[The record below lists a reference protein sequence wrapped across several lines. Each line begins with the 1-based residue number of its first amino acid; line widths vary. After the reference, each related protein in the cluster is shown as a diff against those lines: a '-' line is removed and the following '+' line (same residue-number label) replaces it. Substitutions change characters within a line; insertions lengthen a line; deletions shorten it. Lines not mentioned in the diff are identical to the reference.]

1 MIVAVELPVTVLLF
15 TDPMSTESILV
26 RGLGPVATTAIVVG
40 NVIGTGVFLKSRVMT
55 CNVGTPGRVIT
66 VWIVAGLLSLAGAL
80 TYAELAA
87 MWPRAGGEYVFI
99 RNAYNGRLA
108 FLFGWMRF
116 FASGAGSL
124 AALAVGFAIFLNVL
138 TTGSLDVTYF
148 SVNVAGYPLPF
159 GRLQLVALGAIA
171 FVTTVNCASVALGG
185 KFAITMTAIKVGS
198 IVALGVGVLFFA
210 TGSWSNFLLQ
220 DNGGA
225 CEGVAGAA
233 RGGSA
238 GFAAA
243 MLGALWA
250 YNGWNE
256 MTFVSG
262 EVKNPQ
268 RNIPVALV
276 TGMII
281 CMVLY
286 VFVNTTYFYVLT
298 PTDVAS
304 VPATSSVAGVV
315 MENFVG
321 GVAVS
326 LIAAAMM
333 ISTLG
338 ALHTSTMAN
347 SRIPFAMANDGLFPK
362 PLARVSERT
371 HVPVRALLVQG
382 VWASVLALS
391 GSYDTLT
398 DYVIFVNWMFFGLV
412 IFSIFL
418 IRRRVPRSEG
428 TYRAWG
434 YPVVPLLFLMTTA
447 WLLIST
453 LYTSPVRSMIGLGLV
468 ALGIP
473 VHYYWTLPRPAT
485 SQTTSTRSSRTP

>member
-1 MIVAVELPVTVLLF
+1 
-15 TDPMSTESILV
+15 MSAGSILV

-66 VWIVAGLLSLAGAL
+66 VWVVAGLLSLAGAL

-99 RNAYNGRLA
+99 RNAYNSRLA

-138 TTGSLDVTYF
+138 LTGALDVTYF
-148 SVNVAGYPLPF
+148 TLDLPGYRVPF

-171 FVTTVNCASVALGG
+171 FVTTVNCASVSVGG
-185 KFAITMTAIKVGS
+185 KFATVMTAIKVGS
-198 IVALGVGVLFFA
+198 IVALGVSVLLFA
-210 TGSWSNFLLQ
+210 SGTWSNFLLQ
-220 DNGGA
+220 DNGGT
-225 CEGVAGAA
+225 CEGVAAAA

-256 MTFVSG
+256 MTFISG

-268 RNIPVALV
+268 RNIPLALV

-286 VFVNTTYFYVLT
+286 VFVNSTYFYVLS

-315 MENFVG
+315 IENVVG
-321 GVAVS
+321 GIAVS

-347 SRIPFAMANDGLFPK
+347 SRIPFAMASDGLFPK

-371 HVPVRALLVQG
+371 HVPVRALIVQG
-382 VWASVLALS
+382 LWAGVLALS

-398 DYVIFVNWMFFGLV
+398 DYVIFVNWIFFGLV
-412 IFSIFL
+412 IVSIFF
-418 IRRRVPRSEG
+418 IRRRVPGSEG
-428 TYRAWG
+428 AYRAWG
-434 YPVVPLLFLMTTA
+434 YPIVPLLFLLTTT
-447 WLLIST
+447 WLLVST
-453 LYTSPVRSMIGLGLV
+453 LITAPVRSLIGLALV

-473 VHYYWTLPRPAT
+473 VYHFMRK
-485 SQTTSTRSSRTP
+485 QE

>member
-1 MIVAVELPVTVLLF
+1 MRELT
-15 TDPMSTESILV
+15 LV
-26 RGLGPVATTAIVVG
+26 RGLGPIATTAIVVG

-55 CNVGTPGRVIT
+55 CNVGTPGRVIA

-87 MWPRAGGEYVFI
+87 VWPRAGGEYVFI
-99 RNAYNGRLA
+99 RNAYSMRLA

-138 TTGSLDVTYF
+138 ISGLDVTYF
-148 SVNVAGYPLPF
+148 TLELPGYSIPF
-159 GRLQLVALGAIA
+159 GSLQIVAIGAIA
-171 FVTTVNCASVALGG
+171 AVTLINCASVAHGG
-185 KFAITMTAIKVGS
+185 KFATVLTAIKIGS
-198 IVALGVGVLFFA
+198 IVALGAGALFFA
-210 TGSWSNFLLQ
+210 RGAWSNFLAQ
-220 DNGGA
+220 NNGGA

-233 RGGSA
+233 MGGSA

-268 RNIPVALV
+268 RNIPIALC
-276 TGMII
+276 TGMLI
-281 CMVLY
+281 CMALY

-298 PTDVAS
+298 PTEVAN
-304 VPATSSVAGVV
+304 VPANSSVAAVV
-315 MENFVG
+315 VETFLG
-321 GVAVS
+321 DLTVA
-326 LIAAAMM
+326 LMAAVMM

-347 SRIPFAMANDGLFPK
+347 SRVVFAMAHDGLFPK
-362 PLARVSERT
+362 TLARVSERT

-398 DYVIFVNWMFFGLV
+398 DYVVFVNWIFFGLV
-412 IFSIFL
+412 IVSIFM

-428 TYRAWG
+428 VYRAWG
-434 YPVVPLLFLMTTA
+434 YPIVPLLFLLTTT
-447 WLLIST
+447 WLLVST
-453 LYTSPVRSMIGLGLV
+453 LITSPIRSLIGLALVVLGL
-468 ALGIP
+468 P
-473 VHYYWTLPRPAT
+473 VYYFQSRSNSARSTDSTSDDAT
-485 SQTTSTRSSRTP
+485 H

>member
-1 MIVAVELPVTVLLF
+1 MGDLKLI
-15 TDPMSTESILV
+15 
-26 RGLGPVATTAIVVG
+26 RGLGPVAATAIVVG

-55 CNVGTPGRVIT
+55 CNVGTPGGVIA
-66 VWIVAGLLSLAGAL
+66 VWIGAGLLSLAGAL

-99 RNAYNGRLA
+99 RNAYSSRLA

-138 TTGSLDVTYF
+138 ANGALNATYF
-148 SVNVAGYPLPF
+148 TLDLPGYPVPF
-159 GRLQLVALGAIA
+159 GTLQIVALSAIA
-171 FVTTVNCASVALGG
+171 VVTLINCASVSLGG
-185 KFAITMTAIKVGS
+185 KFATVLTAIKVGS
-198 IVALGVGVLFFA
+198 IVALGIGALVFA
-210 TGSWSNFLLQ
+210 RGTWSNFLLSGE
-220 DNGGA
+220 GGA
-225 CEGVAGAA
+225 CEGVSGAA
-233 RGGSA
+233 MGGSA

-262 EVKNPQ
+262 EVKEPQ
-268 RNIPVALV
+268 RNIPLALC
-276 TGMII
+276 TGMIV
-281 CMVLY
+281 CMALY

-298 PTDVAS
+298 PLQVAS
-304 VPATSSVAGVV
+304 VPASDSVAGVV
-315 MENFVG
+315 VG
-321 GVAVS
+321 SFLGDLAVS

-347 SRIPFAMANDGLFPK
+347 SRVTYAMANDGLFPRS
-362 PLARVSERT
+362 LARVSART
-371 HVPVRALLVQG
+371 HVPVRVLLVQA
-382 VWASVLALS
+382 VWAGVLALS

-412 IFSIFL
+412 IVSIFF

-428 TYRAWG
+428 VYRAWG
-434 YPVVPLLFLMTTA
+434 YPIVPLLFLLTTT

-453 LYTSPVRSMIGLGLV
+453 LVTAPIRSLIGLALV
-468 ALGIP
+468 ALGLP
-473 VHYYWTLPRPAT
+473 VYYF
-485 SQTTSTRSSRTP
+485 QSRRQSVPTE

>member
-1 MIVAVELPVTVLLF
+1 MMAIQPARDF
-15 TDPMSTESILV
+15 ALV

-55 CNVGTPGRVIT
+55 CNVGTPSRVIA
-66 VWIVAGLLSLAGAL
+66 VWVVAGLLSLAGAL

-99 RNAYNGRLA
+99 RNAYNSRLA
-108 FLFGWMRF
+108 FLYGWMRF

-138 TTGSLDVTYF
+138 LTGALDITYF
-148 SVNVAGYPLPF
+148 NFNLPGYGVPF
-159 GRLQLVALGAIA
+159 GRLQLVALSAIA
-171 FVTTVNCASVALGG
+171 IVTLLNCASVSVGG
-185 KFAITMTAIKVGS
+185 KFATALTTVKVGS
-198 IVALGVGVLFFA
+198 IVMLGVGALFFA
-210 TGSWSNFLLQ
+210 RGSWTNFLLV
-220 DNGGA
+220 DNGGL

-262 EVKNPQ
+262 EVKSPK
-268 RNIPVALV
+268 RNIPLALIS
-276 TGMII
+276 GMAI
-281 CMVLY
+281 CMALY

-298 PTDVAS
+298 PTQVAS
-304 VPATSSVAGVV
+304 VPATSSVAAVV
-315 MENFVG
+315 AESFLG
-321 GVAVS
+321 AIAVS

-333 ISTLG
+333 SSTFGALHISTL
-338 ALHTSTMAN
+338 AN

-362 PLARVSERT
+362 TLARVSERT
-371 HVPVRALLVQG
+371 HVPVRALVVQG

-398 DYVIFVNWMFFGLV
+398 DYVIFVNWIFFGLV
-412 IFSIFL
+412 VVSVFL
-418 IRRRVPRSEG
+418 IRRRLPEVEPS
-428 TYRAWG
+428 YRAWG
-434 YPVVPLLFLMTTA
+434 YPVVPLLFLVTTA

-453 LYTSPVRSMIGLGLV
+453 LIISPVRSVIGLGLV
-468 ALGIP
+468 VLGLP
-473 VHYYWTLPRPAT
+473 VYHVM
-485 SQTTSTRSSRTP
+485 SRSNRAKVNTGTQ

>member
-1 MIVAVELPVTVLLF
+1 MTTHPLP
-15 TDPMSTESILV
+15 DSTLV

-55 CNVGTPGRVIT
+55 CNVGTPGRVIA
-66 VWIVAGLLSLAGAL
+66 VWVVAGLLSLAGAL

-87 MWPRAGGEYVFI
+87 IWPRAGGEYVFI
-99 RNAYNGRLA
+99 RNAYNSRLA

-138 TTGSLDVTYF
+138 LTGSLDATYF
-148 SVNVAGYPLPF
+148 TLNLPGYQVPF
-159 GRLQLVALGAIA
+159 GNLQMVALSAIA
-171 FVTTVNCASVALGG
+171 IVTLVNCASVSVGG
-185 KFAITMTAIKVGS
+185 KFATALTAIKVGS
-198 IVALGVGVLFFA
+198 IVLLGLGALFFA
-210 TGSWSNFLLQ
+210 SGNWTNFLLA
-220 DNGGA
+220 DNGGS
-225 CEGVAGAA
+225 CEGVAVAA

-268 RNIPVALV
+268 RNIPIALII
-276 TGMII
+276 GMII
-281 CMVLY
+281 CMGLY
-286 VFVNTTYFYVLT
+286 VFVNTSYFYVLT
-298 PTDVAS
+298 PTEVAS
-304 VPATSSVAGVV
+304 IPATSSVAAVV
-315 MENFVG
+315 VQTFLG
-321 GVAVS
+321 AVAVS

-333 ISTLG
+333 TSTFG

-347 SRIPFAMANDGLFPK
+347 SRVPFAMAKDGLFPQA
-362 PLARVSERT
+362 LSRVSQNT

-382 VWASVLALS
+382 VWAGVLALS

-398 DYVIFVNWMFFGLV
+398 DYVIFVNWIFFGLV
-412 IFSIFL
+412 IASVFF
-418 IRRRVPRSEG
+418 IRKRLPQEEGRYRS
-428 TYRAWG
+428 WG
-434 YPVVPLLFLMTTA
+434 YPVVPLLFLLTTG

-453 LYTSPVRSMIGLGLV
+453 LITSPTRSLIGLALV
-468 ALGIP
+468 AIGLP
-473 VHYYWTLPRPAT
+473 VYHFL
-485 SQTTSTRSSRTP
+485 SRSKAVGSRQ

>member
-1 MIVAVELPVTVLLF
+1 VILFVATMRDLT
-15 TDPMSTESILV
+15 LV

-55 CNVGTPGRVIT
+55 CNVGTPGRVIA
-66 VWIVAGLLSLAGAL
+66 VWVLAGLLSLAGAL

-87 MWPRAGGEYVFI
+87 IWPRAGGEYVFI
-99 RNAYNGRLA
+99 RNAYSARLA

-138 TTGSLDVTYF
+138 AGLDVTYF
-148 SVNVAGYPLPF
+148 TLDLPGYQIPF
-159 GRLQLVALGAIA
+159 GSLQIVALSAIA
-171 FVTTVNCASVALGG
+171 IVTLINCASVSLGG
-185 KFAITMTAIKVGS
+185 KFATALTAIKIGS
-198 IVALGVGVLFFA
+198 IVALGAGALLLA
-210 TGSWSNFLLQ
+210 RGTWSNFLLQ
-220 DNGGA
+220 NNSGA

-233 RGGSA
+233 MGGSA

-268 RNIPVALV
+268 RNIPFALCI
-276 TGMII
+276 GMLI

-286 VFVNTTYFYVLT
+286 IFVNTTYFYVLT
-298 PTDVAS
+298 PTEVAS
-304 VPATSSVAGVV
+304 VSANSSVAAVV
-315 MENFVG
+315 VETFLGDVT
-321 GVAVS
+321 VS
-326 LIAAAMM
+326 LMAAVMM

-347 SRIPFAMANDGLFPK
+347 SRVVYAMAHDGLFPK
-362 PLARVSERT
+362 KLAHVSART

-382 VWASVLALS
+382 VWACVLALS

-398 DYVIFVNWMFFGLV
+398 DYVVFVNWIFFALV
-412 IFSIFL
+412 IVSVFFL
-418 IRRRVPRSEG
+418 RRRLPREEG
-428 TYRAWG
+428 VYRAWG
-434 YPVVPLLFLMTTA
+434 YPIVPLLFLVTTG
-447 WLLIST
+447 WLLVST
-453 LYTSPVRSMIGLGLV
+453 LITSPVRSLIGLALV
-468 ALGIP
+468 ALGLP
-473 VHYYWTLPRPAT
+473 VYYF
-485 SQTTSTRSSRTP
+485 QSRTNSKPITH

>member
-1 MIVAVELPVTVLLF
+1 
-15 TDPMSTESILV
+15 MSTESILI

-55 CNVGTPGRVIT
+55 CNVGTPSRVIA

-87 MWPRAGGEYVFI
+87 LWPKAGGEYVFI
-99 RNAYNGRLA
+99 RNAYSARLA

-138 TTGSLDVTYF
+138 TGALDVKYF
-148 SVNVAGYPLPF
+148 TLNLPGYPIPF
-159 GRLQLVALGAIA
+159 GRLQIVALGAIA
-171 FVTTVNCASVALGG
+171 FVTIVNCASVSVGG
-185 KFAITMTAIKVGS
+185 KFAITLTVIKVGS
-198 IVALGVGVLFFA
+198 IVALGVGVLLFA
-210 TGSWSNFLLQ
+210 RGTWSNFLLA
-220 DNGGA
+220 DTGGT

-268 RNIPVALV
+268 RNIPIALA

-298 PTDVAS
+298 PTQVAD
-304 VPATSSVAGVV
+304 VPATSSVAA
-315 MENFVG
+315 
-321 GVAVS
+321 VAVQTF
-326 LIAAAMM
+326 LGEITIALMAAAMM

-347 SRIPFAMANDGLFPK
+347 SRIPFAMARDGLFPK
-362 PLARVSERT
+362 PLAHVSERT

-382 VWASVLALS
+382 MWASVLALS

-398 DYVIFVNWMFFGLV
+398 DYVVFVNWIFFGLV
-412 IFSIFL
+412 IVSIFF
-418 IRRRVPRSEG
+418 IRRRVPSSEG
-428 TYRAWG
+428 AYRAWG
-434 YPVVPLLFLMTTA
+434 YPIVPLLFLLTTA
-447 WLLIST
+447 WLLVST
-453 LYTSPVRSMIGLGLV
+453 LITSPVRSLIGLGLV

-473 VHYYWTLPRPAT
+473 VYHYWTLPRPAT
-485 SQTTSTRSSRTP
+485 SQTDSTRSPRTP

>member
-1 MIVAVELPVTVLLF
+1 
-15 TDPMSTESILV
+15 MSTPSVLI

-99 RNAYNGRLA
+99 RNAYNSRLA

-138 TTGSLDVTYF
+138 FADTLNVTYF
-148 SVNVAGYPLPF
+148 TLELPGYRVPF
-159 GRLQLVALGAIA
+159 GSLQIVALSAIV
-171 FVTTVNCASVALGG
+171 FVTIVNCASVSVSG
-185 KFAITMTAIKVGS
+185 KFAIILTAIKVGS
-198 IVALGVGVLFFA
+198 IVALGLGVLFLA
-210 TGSWSNFLLQ
+210 TGSWSHLSSQ
-220 DNGGA
+220 DTGGA

-268 RNIPVALV
+268 RNIPLALAI
-276 TGMII
+276 GMVI

-298 PTDVAS
+298 PTEVAS
-304 VPATSSVAGVV
+304 VSATSSVAAVV
-315 MENFVG
+315 AQNFLG
-321 GVAVS
+321 AIAVS

-347 SRIPFAMANDGLFPK
+347 SRIPFAMAQDGLFPK
-362 PLARVSERT
+362 PLAQVSKRT
-371 HVPVRALLVQG
+371 HVPVRALIVQG

-398 DYVIFVNWMFFGLV
+398 DYVIFVNWMFFALV
-412 IFSIFL
+412 ITSVFV
-418 IRRRVPRSEG
+418 IRRRVPRSEVS
-428 TYRAWG
+428 YRAWG
-434 YPVVPLLFLMTTA
+434 YPVVPLLFLATTA

-453 LYTSPVRSMIGLGLV
+453 LITSPVRSLIGLALV

-473 VHYYWTLPRPAT
+473 VYHYCTLPRPAT
-485 SQTTSTRSSRTP
+485 SQTSSTRSPRAP

>member
-1 MIVAVELPVTVLLF
+1 MREL
-15 TDPMSTESILV
+15 SLV
-26 RGLGPVATTAIVVG
+26 RGLGPLAATAIVVG

-55 CNVGTPGRVIT
+55 CNVGTPGGVIA

-99 RNAYNGRLA
+99 RNAYSSRLA

-138 TTGSLDVTYF
+138 ANGALDTAYF
-148 SVNVAGYPLPF
+148 TLNLPGYSVPF
-159 GRLQLVALGAIA
+159 GTLQIVALTAIA
-171 FVTTVNCASVALGG
+171 GVTLINCASVSLGG
-185 KFAITMTAIKVGS
+185 KFATVLTAIKVGS
-198 IVALGVGVLFFA
+198 IVALGVGAIVFA
-210 TGSWSNFLLQ
+210 HGRWTNFLLPG
-220 DNGGA
+220 DGGA
-225 CEGVAGAA
+225 CEGVSGAA
-233 RGGSA
+233 MGGSA

-268 RNIPVALV
+268 RNIPLALCI
-276 TGMII
+276 GMIVCI
-281 CMVLY
+281 TLY

-298 PTDVAS
+298 PVEVAS
-304 VPATSSVAGVV
+304 VPANSSVAGVV
-315 MENFVG
+315 VERFLG
-321 GVAVS
+321 DIAVS

-347 SRIPFAMANDGLFPK
+347 SRVTYAMAHDGLFPK
-362 PLARVSERT
+362 SLAQVSERT
-371 HVPVRALLVQG
+371 HVPVRVLLVQG

-398 DYVIFVNWMFFGLV
+398 DYVIFVNWIFFGLV
-412 IFSIFL
+412 IVSIFF
-418 IRRRVPRSEG
+418 IRKRVPRSEG
-428 TYRAWG
+428 AYRAWG
-434 YPVVPLLFLMTTA
+434 YPIVPLLFLLTTT
-447 WLLIST
+447 WLLVST
-453 LYTSPVRSMIGLGLV
+453 LVTAPIRSLIGLALVVLGL
-468 ALGIP
+468 P
-473 VHYYWTLPRPAT
+473 VYYFQSRRR
-485 SQTTSTRSSRTP
+485 STD

>member
-1 MIVAVELPVTVLLF
+1 
-15 TDPMSTESILV
+15 MSTNPLRDLSLI
-26 RGLGPVATTAIVVG
+26 RGLGPVATTAVVVG

-55 CNVGTPGRVIT
+55 CNVGTPGRVLT
-66 VWIVAGLLSLAGAL
+66 VWVIAGLLSLAGAL

-99 RNAYNGRLA
+99 RNAYNSRLA

-138 TTGSLDVTYF
+138 LTGKLNVTYF
-148 SVNVAGYPLPF
+148 TLDLPGYQVPF
-159 GRLQLVALGAIA
+159 GTLQLVALSAIA
-171 FVTTVNCASVALGG
+171 FVTIVNCASVSVGG
-185 KFAITMTAIKVGS
+185 KFATALTTIKIGS
-198 IVALGVGVLFFA
+198 VVALGLGVLFFA
-210 TGSWSNFLLQ
+210 RGSWANLLLQ
-220 DNGGA
+220 DNGGS

-268 RNIPVALV
+268 RNIPLALV
-276 TGMII
+276 TGMTI
-281 CMVLY
+281 CMALY

-298 PTDVAS
+298 PTQVAS

-315 MENFVG
+315 VESFLG
-321 GVAVS
+321 DIAVS

-347 SRIPFAMANDGLFPK
+347 SRIPFAMASDGLFPRS
-362 PLARVSERT
+362 LARVSERT

-412 IFSIFL
+412 IVSIFF
-418 IRRRVPRSEG
+418 IRRRLAQES

-434 YPVVPLLFLMTTA
+434 YPIVPLLFLATTA

-453 LYTSPVRSMIGLGLV
+453 MITSPVRSLIGLALV
-468 ALGIP
+468 ALGLP
-473 VHYYWTLPRPAT
+473 VYHFLSRPRY
-485 SQTTSTRSSRTP
+485 

>member
-1 MIVAVELPVTVLLF
+1 MPNG
-15 TDPMSTESILV
+15 SILV

-87 MWPRAGGEYVFI
+87 MWPRAGGEYVFV
-99 RNAYNGRLA
+99 RNAYSSSLA
-108 FLFGWMRF
+108 FLFGWTRF

-138 TTGSLDVTYF
+138 LTGTLNVTYF
-148 SVNVAGYPLPF
+148 SVNVFGYQLPF
-159 GRLQLVALGAIA
+159 GRLQLVALSAIA
-171 FVTTVNCASVALGG
+171 FVTLVNCASVSVGG
-185 KFAITMTAIKVGS
+185 KFATTLTAIKIGS
-198 IVALGVGVLFFA
+198 IVALGVGVLIFA
-210 TGSWSNFLLQ
+210 RGTWANFLLQ
-220 DNGGA
+220 DSGGA
-225 CEGVAGAA
+225 CEGVGAAA

-262 EVKNPQ
+262 EVKNPK
-268 RNIPVALV
+268 RNIPLALA

-298 PTDVAS
+298 PTAVAS
-304 VPATSSVAGVV
+304 VPATSSVAAVV
-315 MENFVG
+315 VESFLGNIA
-321 GVAVS
+321 VA

-347 SRIPFAMANDGLFPK
+347 SRIPFAMAQDGLFPK
-362 PLARVSERT
+362 PLARVSGRT
-371 HVPVRALLVQG
+371 RVPVRSLLVQG
-382 VWASVLALS
+382 IWAGVLALS

-398 DYVIFVNWMFFGLV
+398 DYVIFVNWLFFALV
-412 IFSIFL
+412 IVSIFFV
-418 IRRRVPRSEG
+418 RRRVPQADG
-428 TYRAWG
+428 AYRAWG
-434 YPVVPLLFLMTTA
+434 YPVVPLLFLATTA

-453 LYTSPVRSMIGLGLV
+453 LTTSPVRSLIGLALV
-468 ALGIP
+468 ALGLP
-473 VHYYWTLPRPAT
+473 VYYFMARPNQREPQVTEAGAD
-485 SQTTSTRSSRTP
+485 

>member
-1 MIVAVELPVTVLLF
+1 
-15 TDPMSTESILV
+15 MSTPSILV

-55 CNVGTPGRVIT
+55 CNVGTPGRVIA

-99 RNAYNGRLA
+99 RNAYNSRLA

-138 TTGSLDVTYF
+138 FGDKLNVTFFSL
-148 SVNVAGYPLPF
+148 NLPGYQVPF
-159 GRLQLVALGAIA
+159 GTLQIVALAAIW
-171 FVTTVNCASVALGG
+171 FVTIVNCASVSVGG
-185 KFAITMTAIKVGS
+185 KFAIVLTAIKVGS
-198 IVALGVGVLFFA
+198 IVALGLGVLFLA
-210 TGSWSNFLLQ
+210 SGTWSNLSLQ
-220 DNGGA
+220 DTGGA

-268 RNIPVALV
+268 RNIPLALA
-276 TGMII
+276 TGMVI

-298 PTDVAS
+298 PAEVAS
-304 VPATSSVAGVV
+304 VSATSSVAAVV
-315 MENFVG
+315 AQNFLG
-321 GVAVS
+321 AIAVS

-347 SRIPFAMANDGLFPK
+347 SRIPFAVAQDGLFPK
-362 PLARVSERT
+362 ALAKVSERT

-412 IFSIFL
+412 IFSVFL

-428 TYRAWG
+428 AYRAFG
-434 YPVVPLLFLMTTA
+434 YPVVPLLFLVTTG
-447 WLLIST
+447 WLLVST
-453 LYTSPVRSMIGLGLV
+453 LITSPVRSLIGLALV

-473 VHYYWTLPRPAT
+473 VYHYCTLPRPAT
-485 SQTTSTRSSRTP
+485 SQTVSTRSPRTP

>member
-1 MIVAVELPVTVLLF
+1 MRDLT
-15 TDPMSTESILV
+15 LV

-55 CNVGTPGRVIT
+55 CNVGTPGRVIA
-66 VWIVAGLLSLAGAL
+66 VWVLAGLLSLAGAL

-87 MWPRAGGEYVFI
+87 IWPRAGGEYVFI
-99 RNAYNGRLA
+99 RNAYSARLA

-138 TTGSLDVTYF
+138 AGLDVTYF
-148 SVNVAGYPLPF
+148 TLDLPGYQIPF
-159 GRLQLVALGAIA
+159 GSLQIVALSAIA
-171 FVTTVNCASVALGG
+171 IVTLINCASVSLGG
-185 KFAITMTAIKVGS
+185 KFATALTAIKIGS
-198 IVALGVGVLFFA
+198 IVALGAGALLLA
-210 TGSWSNFLLQ
+210 RGTWSNFLLQ
-220 DNGGA
+220 NNSGA

-233 RGGSA
+233 MGGSA

-268 RNIPVALV
+268 RNIPFALCI
-276 TGMII
+276 GMLI

-298 PTDVAS
+298 PTEVAS
-304 VPATSSVAGVV
+304 VSANSSVAAVV
-315 MENFVG
+315 VETFLGDVT
-321 GVAVS
+321 VS
-326 LIAAAMM
+326 LMAAVMM

-347 SRIPFAMANDGLFPK
+347 SRVVYAMAHDGLFPK
-362 PLARVSERT
+362 KLAHVSART

-382 VWASVLALS
+382 VWACVLALS

-398 DYVIFVNWMFFGLV
+398 DYVVFVNWIFFALV
-412 IFSIFL
+412 IVSVFFL
-418 IRRRVPRSEG
+418 RRRLPREEG
-428 TYRAWG
+428 VYRAWG
-434 YPVVPLLFLMTTA
+434 YPIVPLLFLVTTG
-447 WLLIST
+447 WLLVST
-453 LYTSPVRSMIGLGLV
+453 LITSPVRSLIGLALV
-468 ALGIP
+468 ALGLP
-473 VHYYWTLPRPAT
+473 VYYF
-485 SQTTSTRSSRTP
+485 QSRTNSKPITH

>member
-1 MIVAVELPVTVLLF
+1 
-15 TDPMSTESILV
+15 MSEYPLRNSTLV

-87 MWPRAGGEYVFI
+87 IWPRAGGEYVFI
-99 RNAYNGRLA
+99 RNAYNSRLA

-138 TTGSLDVTYF
+138 LKGTLEVTYF
-148 SVNVAGYPLPF
+148 HLDLPGYRVPF
-159 GRLQLVALGAIA
+159 GSLQIVALSAIA
-171 FVTTVNCASVALGG
+171 FVTLINCASVSVGG
-185 KFAITMTAIKVGS
+185 KFAITLTAIKVGS
-198 IVALGVGVLFFA
+198 IVLLGLGALLFA
-210 TGSWSNFLLQ
+210 SGNWSNFLLA

-225 CEGVAGAA
+225 CEGVAAAA

-268 RNIPVALV
+268 RNIPIALII
-276 TGMII
+276 GMTI
-281 CMVLY
+281 CMGLY

-298 PTDVAS
+298 PTEIAN

-315 MENFVG
+315 VETFLG
-321 GVAVS
+321 AIALT

-333 ISTLG
+333 TSTFG

-347 SRIPFAMANDGLFPK
+347 SRVPFAMAQDGLFPK
-362 PLARVSERT
+362 VLAHVSERT
-371 HVPVRALLVQG
+371 HVPVRALVVQG
-382 VWASVLALS
+382 IWAGVLALS

-398 DYVIFVNWMFFGLV
+398 DYVIFVNWIFFGLV
-412 IFSIFL
+412 IVSVFF
-418 IRRRVPRSEG
+418 IRRRLPREEA

-434 YPVVPLLFLMTTA
+434 YPVVPLLFLLTTA
-447 WLLIST
+447 WLLVST
-453 LYTSPVRSMIGLGLV
+453 LITAPIRSLIGLALVLIGL
-468 ALGIP
+468 P
-473 VHYYWTLPRPAT
+473 VYHFMSR
-485 SQTTSTRSSRTP
+485 TRSRNSDNQNVRYT

>member
-1 MIVAVELPVTVLLF
+1 
-15 TDPMSTESILV
+15 MSTQSVLV

-55 CNVGTPGRVIT
+55 CNVGTPGRVIA

-99 RNAYNGRLA
+99 RNAYSSRLA

-138 TTGSLDVTYF
+138 LTGALDVTYF
-148 SVNVAGYPLPF
+148 TLDLPGYRVPF
-159 GRLQLVALGAIA
+159 GRLQVVALSAIA
-171 FVTTVNCASVALGG
+171 FVTIVNCASVSVGG
-185 KFAITMTAIKVGS
+185 KFATTLTAIKIGS
-198 IVALGVGVLFFA
+198 IVALGVGVLVFA
-210 TGSWSNFLLQ
+210 TGTWSNFLLQ

-262 EVKNPQ
+262 EVKDPKH
-268 RNIPVALV
+268 NIPLALAI
-276 TGMII
+276 GMII

-304 VPATSSVAGVV
+304 VPATSSVAAAVAETFLGPI
-315 MENFVG
+315 
-321 GVAVS
+321 AVS

-347 SRIPFAMANDGLFPK
+347 SRIPFAMANDGLFPRA
-362 PLARVSERT
+362 LSRVSERT

-382 VWASVLALS
+382 VWAGVLALS

-412 IFSIFL
+412 IVSVFF

-428 TYRAWG
+428 AYRAWG
-434 YPVVPLLFLMTTA
+434 YPIVPLLFLLTTT

-453 LYTSPVRSMIGLGLV
+453 LITSPVRSLIGLALV
-468 ALGIP
+468 AIGIP
-473 VHYYWTLPRPAT
+473 VFQFIRNTDNTEERPY
-485 SQTTSTRSSRTP
+485 

>member
-1 MIVAVELPVTVLLF
+1 
-15 TDPMSTESILV
+15 MSTQSPLI

-55 CNVGTPGRVIT
+55 CNVGTPGRVIA

-99 RNAYNGRLA
+99 RNAYNARLA

-138 TTGSLDVTYF
+138 LTGALDVTYF
-148 SVNVAGYPLPF
+148 SVKVAGYQLPF
-159 GRLQLVALGAIA
+159 GRLQLVALSAIA
-171 FVTTVNCASVALGG
+171 FITLVNCASVSVGG
-185 KFAITMTAIKVGS
+185 KFAATLTAIKVGS
-198 IVALGVGVLFFA
+198 IVALGVGVLLFA

-220 DNGGA
+220 DTGGA

-262 EVKNPQ
+262 EVKDPK
-268 RNIPVALV
+268 RNIPLALV

-281 CMVLY
+281 CIVLY

-298 PTDVAS
+298 PTNVAN

-315 MENFVG
+315 AESFLG
-321 GVAVS
+321 AIAVS

-333 ISTLG
+333 VSTLG

-362 PLARVSERT
+362 ALARVSERT

-382 VWASVLALS
+382 IWAGVLALS

-412 IFSIFL
+412 IVSIFF

-428 TYRAWG
+428 AYRAWG
-434 YPVVPLLFLMTTA
+434 YPIVPLLFLLTTT

-453 LYTSPVRSMIGLGLV
+453 LITSPVRSLIGLGLV

-473 VHYYWTLPRPAT
+473 VYHYCTLPRPAT
-485 SQTTSTRSSRTP
+485 SQTASTRPPDTP

>member
-1 MIVAVELPVTVLLF
+1 MATPAFPNPT
-15 TDPMSTESILV
+15 LV
-26 RGLGPVATTAIVVG
+26 RGLGPIATTAIVVG

-55 CNVGTPGRVIT
+55 CNVGTPGRVIA
-66 VWIVAGLLSLAGAL
+66 VWVVAGLLSLAGAL

-87 MWPRAGGEYVFI
+87 IWPRAGGEYVFI
-99 RNAYNGRLA
+99 RNAYSSRLA

-138 TTGSLDVTYF
+138 LTGTLDVTYF
-148 SVNVAGYPLPF
+148 SLNLPGYRVPF
-159 GRLQLVALGAIA
+159 GRLQIVALCAIA
-171 FVTTVNCASVALGG
+171 IVTLVNCASVSVGG
-185 KFAITMTAIKVGS
+185 KFATALTAVKVGS
-198 IVALGVGVLFFA
+198 IVMLGLGALIFA
-210 TGSWSNFLLQ
+210 SGNWSNFLLS
-220 DNGGA
+220 DNGGS
-225 CEGVAGAA
+225 CEGVADAA

-268 RNIPVALV
+268 RNIPLALIS
-276 TGMII
+276 GMFI
-281 CMVLY
+281 CMALY

-298 PTDVAS
+298 PTEVAS
-304 VPATSSVAGVV
+304 VPATSSVAAVV
-315 MENFVG
+315 VESFLG
-321 GVAVS
+321 AVAVS

-333 ISTLG
+333 TSTLG

-347 SRIPFAMANDGLFPK
+347 SRVPFAMAKDGLFPK
-362 PLARVSERT
+362 TLSRVSERT
-371 HVPVRALLVQG
+371 HVPVRALLIQG
-382 VWASVLALS
+382 VWAGVLALS

-398 DYVIFVNWMFFGLV
+398 DYVIFVNWIFFGLV
-412 IFSIFL
+412 IASVFF
-418 IRRRVPRSEG
+418 IRRRVPQVEG
-428 TYRAWG
+428 RYRAWG
-434 YPVVPLLFLMTTA
+434 YPVVPLLFLLTTG

-453 LYTSPVRSMIGLGLV
+453 LITSPTRSLIGLALV

-473 VHYYWTLPRPAT
+473 VYHFLSRAS
-485 SQTTSTRSSRTP
+485 SQKRDNQESDML

>member
-1 MIVAVELPVTVLLF
+1 
-15 TDPMSTESILV
+15 MSTHQSRDLALV
-26 RGLGPVATTAIVVG
+26 RGLGPVAATAILVG

-55 CNVGTPGRVIT
+55 CNVGTPGRVIA
-66 VWIVAGLLSLAGAL
+66 VWVVAGLLSLAGAL

-99 RNAYNGRLA
+99 RNAYSSRLA

-138 TTGSLDVTYF
+138 LTGALDVTYF
-148 SVNVAGYPLPF
+148 TLDLPGYPVPF
-159 GRLQLVALGAIA
+159 GSLQITALGAIA
-171 FVTTVNCASVALGG
+171 FVTIVNCASVSMGG
-185 KFAITMTAIKVGS
+185 KFATLLTTIKVGS
-198 IVALGVGVLFFA
+198 VVSLGVGVLLFA
-210 TGSWSNFLLQ
+210 RGSWTNFLLQ
-220 DNGGA
+220 DTGGA

-268 RNIPVALV
+268 RNLPLALV
-276 TGMII
+276 TGMTI

-298 PTDVAS
+298 PTEVAN

-315 MENFVG
+315 VESFLG
-321 GVAVS
+321 SIAVS

-347 SRIPFAMANDGLFPK
+347 SRIPFAMARDGLFPK
-362 PLARVSERT
+362 PLAHVSERT
-371 HVPVRALLVQG
+371 HVPVRALIVQG

-398 DYVIFVNWMFFGLV
+398 DYVIFVNWMFFALV
-412 IFSIFL
+412 IVSVFF
-418 IRRRVPRSEG
+418 IRRRVPSSEG
-428 TYRAWG
+428 AYRAWG
-434 YPVVPLLFLMTTA
+434 YPIVPLLFLLTTA

-453 LYTSPVRSMIGLGLV
+453 LITSPVRSVIGLALV

-473 VHYYWTLPRPAT
+473 VYRYLERKQAALP
-485 SQTTSTRSSRTP
+485 

>member
-1 MIVAVELPVTVLLF
+1 
-15 TDPMSTESILV
+15 MSDGSVLV

-55 CNVGTPGRVIT
+55 CNVGTPGRVIA
-66 VWIVAGLLSLAGAL
+66 VWVVAGLLSLAGAF

-99 RNAYNGRLA
+99 RNAYSARLA

-138 TTGSLDVTYF
+138 FADALNITYFTLALPGYQVPFGSL
-148 SVNVAGYPLPF
+148 
-159 GRLQLVALGAIA
+159 QIVALGAIA
-171 FVTTVNCASVALGG
+171 LVTIVNCASVSAGG
-185 KFAITMTAIKVGS
+185 KFAITLTTIKVGS
-198 IVALGVGVLFFA
+198 IVALGVGVLLFA
-210 TGSWSNFLLQ
+210 RGTWSNLFLQ
-220 DNGGA
+220 DTGGA
-225 CEGVAGAA
+225 CDGVVSAA

-262 EVKNPQ
+262 EVKDPK
-268 RNIPVALV
+268 RNIPLALA

-298 PTDVAS
+298 PTEVAN
-304 VPATSSVAGVV
+304 VPATSSVAA
-315 MENFVG
+315 
-321 GVAVS
+321 VAVQS
-326 LIAAAMM
+326 FLGEITIALMAAAMM

-347 SRIPFAMANDGLFPK
+347 SRIPFAMARDGLFPK
-362 PLARVSERT
+362 PLAHVSDRT

-412 IFSIFL
+412 IVSIFF
-418 IRRRVPRSEG
+418 IRRRVPSSEG
-428 TYRAWG
+428 AYRAWG
-434 YPVVPLLFLMTTA
+434 YPVVPLLFLLTTS

-453 LYTSPVRSMIGLGLV
+453 LMTAPVRSVIGLALV

-473 VHYYWTLPRPAT
+473 VYHFMKKHE
-485 SQTTSTRSSRTP
+485 

>member
-1 MIVAVELPVTVLLF
+1 
-15 TDPMSTESILV
+15 MSTHPQRDSNLV

-55 CNVGTPGRVIT
+55 CNVETPGRVIM
-66 VWIVAGLLSLAGAL
+66 VWVVAGLLSLAGAL

-87 MWPRAGGEYVFI
+87 IWPRAGGEYVFI
-99 RNAYNGRLA
+99 RNAYNSRLA

-138 TTGSLDVTYF
+138 LTGALDVTYF
-148 SVNVAGYPLPF
+148 SLDLPGYRVPF
-159 GRLQLVALGAIA
+159 GSLQIVALSAIA
-171 FVTTVNCASVALGG
+171 IVTLVNCASVAVGG
-185 KFAITMTAIKVGS
+185 KFATALTTIKVGS
-198 IVALGVGVLFFA
+198 IVLLGLGALIFA
-210 TGSWSNFLLQ
+210 RGNWTNFLLA
-220 DNGGA
+220 DDGGL
-225 CEGVAGAA
+225 CEGVAAAA

-262 EVKNPQ
+262 EVKSPQ
-268 RNIPVALV
+268 RNIPLALIS
-276 TGMII
+276 GMII
-281 CMVLY
+281 CMALY
-286 VFVNTTYFYVLT
+286 VFVNTSYFYVLT

-304 VPATSSVAGVV
+304 VPATSSVASVV
-315 MENFVG
+315 VESFLG
-321 GVAVS
+321 AAAVS

-333 ISTLG
+333 TSTFG

-347 SRIPFAMANDGLFPK
+347 SRVPFAMAKDGLFPK
-362 PLARVSERT
+362 ALARVSDRS

-382 VWASVLALS
+382 VWAGVLALS

-398 DYVIFVNWMFFGLV
+398 DYVIFVNWIFFGLV
-412 IFSIFL
+412 IASVFF
-418 IRRRVPRSEG
+418 IRKRVPQEEG
-428 TYRAWG
+428 RYRAWG
-434 YPVVPLLFLMTTA
+434 YPVVPLLFLLTTG

-453 LYTSPVRSMIGLGLV
+453 LITSPTRSLIGLALV
-468 ALGIP
+468 ALGLP
-473 VHYYWTLPRPAT
+473 VYHFLSRSRSQNGNNET
-485 SQTTSTRSSRTP
+485 SDSL

>member
-1 MIVAVELPVTVLLF
+1 
-15 TDPMSTESILV
+15 MSEHPLGSHSLI

-55 CNVGTPGRVIT
+55 CNVGTPGRVIA

-99 RNAYNGRLA
+99 RNAYNSRLA
-108 FLFGWMRF
+108 FLYGWMRF
-116 FASGAGSL
+116 VASGAGSL

-138 TTGSLDVTYF
+138 LSRALDVNYFSLDLP
-148 SVNVAGYPLPF
+148 GYQIPF
-159 GRLQLVALGAIA
+159 GRMQIAALSAIA
-171 FVTTVNCASVALGG
+171 IVTLINCASVKVGG
-185 KFAITMTAIKVGS
+185 RFASVMTAIKVAS
-198 IVALGVGVLFFA
+198 IMTLGLGALIFA
-210 TGSWSNFLLQ
+210 SGSWTNFLLT
-220 DNGGA
+220 DTGGS
-225 CEGVAGAA
+225 CEEVAAAA

-268 RNIPVALV
+268 RNIPIGLIS
-276 TGMII
+276 GMII
-281 CMVLY
+281 CMGLY

-298 PTDVAS
+298 PTEVAS
-304 VPATSSVAGVV
+304 VSATSSVAGVV
-315 MENFVG
+315 TERILG
-321 GVAVS
+321 AVALMLV
-326 LIAAAMM
+326 AAAMM
-333 ISTLG
+333 ISTFG
-338 ALHTSTMAN
+338 ALHISSMAN
-347 SRIPFAMANDGLFPK
+347 ARVPYAMANDGLFPK
-362 PLARVSERT
+362 LLSVVSTRT

-382 VWASVLALS
+382 VWAGVLALS

-398 DYVIFVNWMFFGLV
+398 DYVIFVNWIFFGLV
-412 IFSIFL
+412 IASIFF
-418 IRRRVPRSEG
+418 IRRRRPTGETG
-428 TYRAWG
+428 YRAWG
-434 YPVVPLLFLMTTA
+434 YPVIPLIFIATTL

-453 LYTSPVRSMIGLGLV
+453 LITSPIRSIIGLLLVVLGL
-468 ALGIP
+468 P
-473 VHYYWTLPRPAT
+473 VYHLM
-485 SQTTSTRSSRTP
+485 SRTNSNETSSPRD